1 MSRTNAA
8 LAGVAGMT
16 EFRQHAVT
24 DLVAPSGPPGLVI
37 VNPPYGN
44 RIGDKKQLYSL
55 YAALGQT
62 LTSCFVG
69 WRIGLVTIEV
79 TRAKATGLP
88 FGEPAVSV
96 SHGGMRVSLYLAGAL
111 T

>member
-1 MSRTNAA
+1 
-8 LAGVAGMT
+8 MT

-24 DLVAPSGPPGLVI
+24 DLVAPGGPPGLVI

-44 RIGDKKQLYSL
+44 RIGDKKQLYAL

-62 LTSCFVG
+62 LMSCFIG
-69 WRIGLVTIEV
+69 WRVGLVTSEA
-79 TRAKATGLP
+79 TLAKASGLH
-88 FGEPAVSV
+88 FAAPAASV
-96 SHGGMRVSLYLAGAL
+96 SHGGMRVSLYLTGAL